1 MEDGSVLGRWLGAEE
16 QGQGYDVNLQ
26 SDTSWCWGNHT
37 GFRWD
42 RSNLPCGF
50 SRLIGTGDSFRFPPF
65 GMRMSITVFYAC
77 PTTCILGIN
86 NLFSSF
92 TGPEVARIFLQ
103 NGPYPDSHP
112 YAI

>member
-42 RSNLPCGF
+42 QKRRFQKSSPGCDAATTSLLFPSPEPVRVRHF
-50 SRLIGTGDSFRFPPF
+50 SALHAVTGGLLAEAGREEGRRWPREGGLAAPVR
-65 GMRMSITVFYAC
+65 G
-77 PTTCILGIN
+77 G
-86 NLFSSF
+86 
-92 TGPEVARIFLQ
+92 G
-103 NGPYPDSHP
+103 
-112 YAI
+112 